1 MYILYKQWWLA
12 QQTYTYK
19 YSITSKQVRPSWNSE
34 LRCSLPHK
42 SSNADHWPEWV
53 IKVSIIGSPT
63 FTTKF
68 NSVVDH
74 WTLESKNDAGT
85 NQKYMNIVNRKQT
98 ENFNIP
104 WKQTLL
110 MSVIAKRHNSESPPS
125 LSFSMST
132 RLWNGVA
139 PAKKI
144 QDVIE
149 NVLSHTGFAKTD
161 EYCNL

>member
-1 MYILYKQWWLA
+1 MYILYKQWWFA
-12 QQTYTYK
+12 QQNYSYK
-19 YSITSKQVRPSWNSE
+19 YSITSKQVRPSWKSE
-34 LRCSLPHK
+34 LRCSLSHK
-42 SSNADHWPEWV
+42 SSNANHWPV
-53 IKVSIIGSPT
+53 MSSQT
-63 FTTKF
+63 FYNWLSTITTKF

-74 WTLESKNDAGT
+74 WTLESKNNAGT
-85 NQKYMNIVNRKQT
+85 NQKDMNIVNRKQT

-125 LSFSMST
+125 LSLSIST

-149 NVLSHTGFAKTD
+149 NVWCHTGFVKTD